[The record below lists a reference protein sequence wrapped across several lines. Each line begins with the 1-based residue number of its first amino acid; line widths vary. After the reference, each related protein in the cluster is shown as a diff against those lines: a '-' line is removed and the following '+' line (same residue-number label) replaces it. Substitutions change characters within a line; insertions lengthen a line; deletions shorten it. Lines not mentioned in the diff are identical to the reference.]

1 MSHMPLTP
9 AEEIAHGIYDAPCQC
24 CGEVGPA
31 ESYDRAGHCPECV
44 SAYQAEIDA
53 EDAADPTSPT
63 YAELAAHYDDTRVDL
78 AEYA

>member
-9 AEEIAHGIYDAPCQC
+9 ADEIAHGIYDAPCEC
-24 CGEVGPA
+24 CGKVGPA

-53 EDAADPTSPT
+53 EDA
-63 YAELAAHYDDTRVDL
+63 ELAAHYDDTRVDL